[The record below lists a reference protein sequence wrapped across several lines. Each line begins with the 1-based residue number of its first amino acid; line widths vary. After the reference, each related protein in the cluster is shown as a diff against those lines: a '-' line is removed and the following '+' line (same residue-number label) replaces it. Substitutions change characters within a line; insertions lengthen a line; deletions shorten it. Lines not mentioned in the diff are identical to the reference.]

1 MMRAMIARSIACLAL
16 LASCGSD
23 DDPAMSDAGDPGDG
37 DGDGDGDA
45 GSLPTETLVTGTL
58 DGESFTMTHAAMIW
72 MDQLHMICVS
82 TAPVMPVN
90 DCADGVGARTLLR
103 GIWGTNDN
111 QTGVWSAIQTELR
124 RLDSATDAVEV
135 PWNGTIAIDVIDPDA
150 NRFVGAIELEFESGP
165 LRGVV
170 VIP

>member
-1 MMRAMIARSIACLAL
+1 
-16 LASCGSD
+16 
-23 DDPAMSDAGDPGDG
+23 
-37 DGDGDGDA
+37 
-45 GSLPTETLVTGTL
+45 
-58 DGESFTMTHAAMIW
+58 
-72 MDQLHMICVS
+72 
-82 TAPVMPVN
+82 MPVN